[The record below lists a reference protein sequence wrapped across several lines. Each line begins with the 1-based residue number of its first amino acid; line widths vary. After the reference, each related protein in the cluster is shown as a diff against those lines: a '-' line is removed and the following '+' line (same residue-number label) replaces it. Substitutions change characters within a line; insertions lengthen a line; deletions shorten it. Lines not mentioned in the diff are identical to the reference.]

1 MTTFNAPST
10 GGGDTLPVKDVANHV
25 VLIYV
30 KSYEQAISTSLG
42 ERDAVRLNVVDLETG
57 EHYLNVLWFPK
68 VIVGSLKRQV
78 GQFVLAQV
86 AQGVAKPGQNAP
98 WVLNDVSTAPK
109 AVAAAEEW
117 LAANPG
123 VLDEAPTINAPATG
137 VAASSLL

>member
-1 MTTFNAPST
+1 MIQFSPPAT
-10 GGGDTLPVKDVANHV
+10 GGGDKLAVADVNQHF

-30 KSYEQAISTSLG
+30 KSFDTDVPTAHG
-42 ERDAVRLNVVDLETG
+42 PADAVRVNVADLTTG
-57 EHYLNVLWFPK
+57 EHHLDVLWFPK

-78 GQFVLAQV
+78 GTFVLAQV
-86 AQGVAKPGQNAP
+86 GQGVAKPGQNAP

-109 AVAAAEEW
+109 AVAAAEAW
-117 LAANPG
+117 VAANPG

>member
-1 MTTFNAPST
+1 MTTFHAPST
-10 GGGDTLPVKDVANHV
+10 GGGDTLAVKDVAGHV

-30 KSYEQAISTSLG
+30 KSYEASIPTSLG
-42 ERDAVRLNVVDLETG
+42 ERDAVRLNVADLDTG

-68 VIVGSLKRQV
+68 VIVGSLKKSI

-98 WVLNDVSTAPK
+98 WVLNDASTAEK
-109 AVAAAEEW
+109 AVAAAEAW

-123 VLDEAPTINAPATG
+123 VLDDAPKITAPTG
-137 VAASSLL
+137 VAASALI